1 MQLFFN
7 SELTKSTT
15 SFEFDD
21 LESKHIIK
29 VLRRKRGDQLQITNG
44 KGDFFDAIITDD
56 HLKKCTVS
64 IVKVSH
70 TIPRSYWLHM
80 VVAPTKTNERF
91 EWFLEK
97 ATEIGV
103 NEITPII
110 CDRSERKIVKIER
123 LKKVV
128 QAAMKQ
134 SFQSYLP
141 KVNEP
146 VLFKEFLKQPKE
158 GLLFVAHC
166 EEDVEKYELKRRVAP
181 DKPVTVLI
189 GPEGDFSPAEIKQAA
204 NHGFLPVSMGRNRLR
219 TETAGI
225 VACATVAMIN
235 NG

>member
-7 SELTKSTT
+7 PELTKTTT
-15 SFEFDD
+15 SFDFDA

-29 VLRRKRGDQLQITNG
+29 VLRRKIGDELQITNG
-44 KGDFFDAIITDD
+44 KGDFFEATIVDD
-56 HLKKCTVS
+56 NVKKCSVTIS
-64 IVKVSH
+64 KVSH
-70 TIPRSYWLHM
+70 TISRKYWLH
-80 VVAPTKTNERF
+80 VAIAPTKTNDRF

-110 CDRSERKIVKIER
+110 CTRSERKVVKIER

-141 KVNEP
+141 IVNEP
-146 VLFKEFLKQPKE
+146 VSFSKFMELPKE
-158 GLLFVAHC
+158 GLLFIAHC

-181 DKPVTVLI
+181 DQPVTVLI
-189 GPEGDFSPAEIKQAA
+189 GPEGDFTGKEIKQAA
-204 NHGFLPVSMGRNRLR
+204 SKGFLAVSMGRNRLR

-225 VACATVAMIN
+225 VACTTVAMIN